1 MEMFTVTSIQYLPS
15 KGIVETLFS
24 HSRVFFFFFFF
35 LSFFLFFYK
44 MKNYDIFRG
53 SLFKFFIYIVTDTV
67 GQVEVF

>member
-24 HSRVFFFFFFF
+24 HSRVFFFFFFS
-35 LSFFLFFYK
+35 LSFCLFFYK

>member
-1 MEMFTVTSIQYLPS
+1 MEMFTATSMQYLPS

-24 HSRVFFFFFFF
+24 HSRVFFFFS
-35 LSFFLFFYK
+35 LSFCLFFYK

-53 SLFKFFIYIVTDTV
+53 SLFNFFIYIVTDTV

>member
-24 HSRVFFFFFFF
+24 HSRVFFFFFF
-35 LSFFLFFYK
+35 LSFCLFFYK